1 MNKYTYIALALAPV
15 AGMTVQ
21 ASPEVTAQDTIKAAL
36 TQLATQLSGSQ
47 EKDLPTIVAE
57 LDSLLTSCTPGI
69 LQALE
74 PLTAEQR
81 STVLSSI
88 MQSEEINALTASAA
102 PLAEGKAA
110 ATVMPAVAGEG
121 DPMTLVTSLTPQ
133 TKMQMVDITA
143 NLLKIGIALGLDSPA
158 ILESFMGGSEEE
170 EEAPACAE

>member
-15 AGMTVQ
+15 ACMTVQ

-57 LDSLLTSCTPGI
+57 LDSLLASCTPGI

-81 STVLSSI
+81 STVLSAI
-88 MQSEEINALTASAA
+88 MQAEEINAFAAAAA

-121 DPMTLVTSLTPQ
+121 DPMELVTSLATR
-133 TKMQMVDITA
+133 TKIQIVDITA
-143 NLLKIGIALGLDSPA
+143 NLLKIGLALGLDSPA
-158 ILESFMGGSEEE
+158 ILESFMGEAEEE
-170 EEAPACAE
+170 IPADVE

>member
-47 EKDLPTIVAE
+47 EKDLPSIVAE
-57 LDSLLTSCTPGI
+57 LDSLLASCTPGI

-88 MQSEEINALTASAA
+88 MQAEEINALAAAAA
-102 PLAEGKAA
+102 PLSEGKAA
-110 ATVMPAVAGEG
+110 ATVMPA
-121 DPMTLVTSLTPQ
+121 SLTPQ

-158 ILESFMGGSEEE
+158 VLESFMGGSEEE